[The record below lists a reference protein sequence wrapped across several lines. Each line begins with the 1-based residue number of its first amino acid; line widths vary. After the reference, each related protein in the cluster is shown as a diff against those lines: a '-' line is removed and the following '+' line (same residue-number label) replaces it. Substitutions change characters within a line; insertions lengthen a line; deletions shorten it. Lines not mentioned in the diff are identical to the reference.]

1 MKKKLYCPK
10 DGSLLEEIK
19 VGKRVVDQCP
29 KCQGVWF
36 DFKGRELLEIL
47 RREYDNLPEKLKES
61 WKEGGGQLTLTENRE
76 YKCPRCGN
84 LLSTYWYC
92 AEKGKTFLVDGCIE
106 KGCGVWFD
114 DGELGKAYQ
123 YTKSHIS
130 ELKEKEIKEGI
141 FKKLWNYLRER

>member
-19 VGKRVVDQCP
+19 VGKTVVDQCP

-36 DFKGRELLEIL
+36 DFKGDELIKIL
-47 RREYDNLPEKLKES
+47 ALGYDNLPEKLKES
-61 WKEGGGQLTLTENRE
+61 WEEGGGQLTLTENRE

-84 LLSTYWYC
+84 ELSTYWYLG
-92 AEKGKTFLVDGCIE
+92 EKDRTFLVDGCL
-106 KGCGVWFD
+106 KGCGVWLD
-114 DGELGKAYQ
+114 DGELKKAYQ
-123 YTKSHIS
+123 FIRPSVS
-130 ELKEKEIKEGI
+130 EIKEKEIKEGI